1 MTRYAALAFLGLS
14 LIGLI
19 GWIIVRFTQP
29 ILGVSVDGFMVLILV
44 SLGFTIA
51 ICLVELAFPSQK
63 KD

>member
-1 MTRYAALAFLGLS
+1 MTKYAALVFLGLS
-14 LIGLI
+14 LVALI

-29 ILGVSVDGFMVLILV
+29 ILGVSVDGFMVLVLI

-63 KD
+63 KN